1 LAFALLW
8 SPVILGLTLGWL
20 LAASRASGRLSAV
33 LSLLIGPLLVMVQ
46 IGNLGDSL
54 ASLAVSPF
62 ILARQAAITGVM
74 PSTAFILN
82 DLNELTLAIR
92 VLVARLADWFAALA
106 QGQPAFDP
114 VATAVLWELALW
126 GMAVWAAWFL
136 RRRKQPVLGLLPA
149 LMLLATMLNI
159 SGGSAF
165 YLATALALTLIL
177 EAATSYRQWEQSWKA
192 DDIGYLPRFGWAS
205 SGLAL
210 GLVVLALLTPSLS
223 IYRLVDLARSLSPS
237 GRQGEVAR
245 SLGLEAAAKEAGADV
260 FAQERHGGMPA
271 RHLIGSG
278 PELSE
283 EQVMTI
289 SIEQS
294 PALASQLRYWRGI
307 TYDTYT
313 GSGWETRGTKTINY
327 MAGETAGGDLENR
340 RLVRQ
345 EVRPLTA
352 LDGPLYAAGSLVTV
366 DQDFQ
371 AAWRARYRGTETYFD
386 LFAASLED
394 GGKRPYRADSL
405 IPVYDE
411 EALRAAGQ
419 DYPDWLAGRYLSL
432 PDDLSGRVLGLARDL
447 TATEPTPY
455 DRARAIERH
464 LRGYPYTLD
473 LPAPPANREIAD
485 YFLFELQRGY
495 CDYYAT
501 SMVVLARAAGLPARL
516 ATGFVGGTVD
526 EENNQTIVTA
536 DLAHSWPEVYFPDYG
551 WISFEP
557 TAGRAAIERPT
568 EAQPLA
574 DPEPE
579 TELEPITAA
588 RGRARWNLVLHA
600 AAGLLLTAVGLFLGW
615 WLLDTWRLR
624 HLAPGQAIIHLFER
638 LNRSGRRLKVPPEPG
653 ETPHEYAGRL
663 SAHILNLSSARR
675 GASLLASAP
684 DAINWLTRLY
694 TRTLFSPRPPKAKQ
708 HTRAIQT
715 WSRLRFQL
723 LWAAVLLR
731 LEKLFR
737 NQT

>member
-1 LAFALLW
+1 
-8 SPVILGLTLGWL
+8 
-20 LAASRASGRLSAV
+20 
-33 LSLLIGPLLVMVQ
+33 
-46 IGNLGDSL
+46 
-54 ASLAVSPF
+54 
-62 ILARQAAITGVM
+62 
-74 PSTAFILN
+74 
-82 DLNELTLAIR
+82 
-92 VLVARLADWFAALA
+92 
-106 QGQPAFDP
+106 
-114 VATAVLWELALW
+114 
-126 GMAVWAAWFL
+126 
-136 RRRKQPVLGLLPA
+136 
-149 LMLLATMLNI
+149 
-159 SGGSAF
+159 
-165 YLATALALTLIL
+165 
-177 EAATSYRQWEQSWKA
+177 
-192 DDIGYLPRFGWAS
+192 
-205 SGLAL
+205 
-210 GLVVLALLTPSLS
+210 
-223 IYRLVDLARSLSPS
+223 
-237 GRQGEVAR
+237 
-245 SLGLEAAAKEAGADV
+245 
-260 FAQERHGGMPA
+260 MPA

-283 EQVMTI
+283 EQVMAI

-307 TYDTYT
+307 TYDAYT
-313 GSGWETRGTKTINY
+313 GRGWETRGTKTINY

-371 AAWRARYRGTETYFD
+371 AAWRTRYRGTETYFD

-394 GGKRPYRADSL
+394 GGKRPYRADSFV
-405 IPVYDE
+405 PVYNE

-419 DYPDWLAGRYLSL
+419 DYPDWLAGRYMSL
-432 PDDLSGRVLGLARDL
+432 PDDLSGRVRGLAREL

-455 DRARAIERH
+455 DRARTIERY
-464 LRGYPYTLD
+464 LRQYPYTLD

-516 ATGFVGGTVD
+516 ATGFVGGMVD

-551 WISFEP
+551 WIPFEP
-557 TAGRAAIERPT
+557 TAGRATIERPT

-574 DPEPE
+574 EPGPE
-579 TELEPITAA
+579 TEPEPITAA
-588 RGRARWNLVLHA
+588 RGRARWNLVLRA
-600 AAGLLLTAVGLFLGW
+600 AAGLLLSAVGLFLGW

-675 GASLLASAP
+675 GASSLASAP